1 VKQEVYMHVFIA
13 GANGQIGQH
22 LLQEMAN
29 SDHEARA
36 LVRHPDQGPEL
47 QKLGATETVL
57 GDLEHDCSEAMRG
70 CDAVIFTAGSGPHT
84 GPDKTI
90 DVDQDGAIR
99 LVDTAKAMGIK
110 RFIMVSSMRAEEP
123 EKGPEK
129 LQHYLRAKRNADEH
143 LKNSG
148 LNYTIVRPGR
158 LTNEDGTG
166 KVAVSE
172 RLASF
177 AEIPRQDVA
186 RVLLAVLDSDNT
198 DNRVFDVVSGDT
210 AVVDAL
216 AKL

>member
-1 VKQEVYMHVFIA
+1 MHVFIA

-22 LLQEMAN
+22 LLRELAD

-36 LVRHPDQGPEL
+36 LVRHQDQGPEL
-47 QKLGATETVL
+47 QQLGATETVL

-84 GPDKTI
+84 GPDKTT

-99 LVDTAKAMGIK
+99 LMDTALAMGIK

-129 LQHYLRAKRNADEH
+129 LRHYLWAKHNADEH

-148 LNYTIVRPGR
+148 LNYTIVRPGQ
-158 LTNEDGTG
+158 LTNDEGTG
-166 KVAVSE
+166 KVALSA
-172 RLASF
+172 RLEEF
-177 AEIPRQDVA
+177 GKIPRQDVA
-186 RVLLAVLDSDNT
+186 RVLLAVLDSEATSNC
-198 DNRVFDVVSGDT
+198 VFDVVSGDT
-210 AVVDAL
+210 PVAEAL
-216 AKL
+216 KKL

>member
-1 VKQEVYMHVFIA
+1 MHVFIA

-29 SDHEARA
+29 SNHEARA

-99 LVDTAKAMGIK
+99 LVDTARAMGIK

-210 AVVDAL
+210 PVVDAL

>member
-1 VKQEVYMHVFIA
+1 MHVFIA

-29 SDHEARA
+29 SNHEARA
-36 LVRHPDQGPEL
+36 LVRH
-47 QKLGATETVL
+47 
-57 GDLEHDCSEAMRG
+57 
-70 CDAVIFTAGSGPHT
+70 
-84 GPDKTI
+84 
-90 DVDQDGAIR
+90 
-99 LVDTAKAMGIK
+99 
-110 RFIMVSSMRAEEP
+110 P

-158 LTNEDGTG
+158 LTNDDGTG

-210 AVVDAL
+210 PVVDAV

>member
-1 VKQEVYMHVFIA
+1 MHVFIA

-22 LLQEMAN
+22 LLREMADSN
-29 SDHEARA
+29 HEVRA
-36 LVRHPDQGPEL
+36 LIRHPDQGPEL
-47 QKLGATETVL
+47 QQLGATETVL
-57 GDLEHDCSEAMRG
+57 GDLEQDCSEAMRG

-90 DVDQDGAIR
+90 DVDQEGAIR
-99 LVDTAKAMGIK
+99 LVDTARVMGIK

-129 LQHYLRAKRNADEH
+129 LRHYLWAKHNADEH

-158 LTNEDGTG
+158 LTDDDGTG
-166 KVAVSE
+166 KVAVSA
-172 RLASF
+172 RLEGF
-177 AEIPRQDVA
+177 NKIPRQDVA
-186 RVLLAVLDSDNT
+186 RVLLAVLDSDT
-198 DNRVFDVVSGDT
+198 ATNRVFDVVSGDT
-210 AVVDAL
+210 PVPEAL

>member
-1 VKQEVYMHVFIA
+1 MHVFIA

-22 LLQEMAN
+22 LLQEMAD

-36 LVRHPDQGPEL
+36 LVRHQDQGPEL
-47 QKLGATETVL
+47 QQMGATETVL
-57 GDLEHDCSEAMRG
+57 GDLEQDCSEAMRG

-99 LVDTAKAMGIK
+99 LVDTARAMGIK

-129 LQHYLRAKRNADEH
+129 LRHYLWAKHNADEH

-148 LNYTIVRPGR
+148 LNYTIVRPGQ
-158 LTNEDGTG
+158 LTNDDGTG
-166 KVAVSE
+166 KVAISSKME
-172 RLASF
+172 DFGKIS
-177 AEIPRQDVA
+177 RQDVA
-186 RVLLAVLDSDNT
+186 RVLLAALDSDKATNC
-198 DNRVFDVVSGDT
+198 VFDVVSGDT
-210 AVVDAL
+210 PILEAL
-216 AKL
+216 SKL

>member
-1 VKQEVYMHVFIA
+1 MHVFIA

-22 LLQEMAN
+22 LLREMAD
-29 SDHEARA
+29 SGHEARA

-47 QKLGATETVL
+47 QRLGATETVL

-99 LVDTAKAMGIK
+99 LVDTARAMGIT

-129 LQHYLRAKRNADEH
+129 IRHYLWAKHNADEH

-158 LTNEDGTG
+158 LTDDDGSG
-166 KVAVSE
+166 KVAVSA
-172 RLASF
+172 RLEEF
-177 AEIPRQDVA
+177 GMIPRQDVA
-186 RVLLAVLDSDNT
+186 RVLLAVLDADNT
-198 DNRVFDVVSGDT
+198 SNCVFDVVSGDT
-210 AVVDAL
+210 PVGEAL
-216 AKL
+216 ATL

>member
-1 VKQEVYMHVFIA
+1 MHVFIA

-29 SDHEARA
+29 SNHEARA

-99 LVDTAKAMGIK
+99 LVDTARAMGIK

-158 LTNEDGTG
+158 LTNDDGTG

-186 RVLLAVLDSDNT
+186 RVLLAVLDSNNT

-210 AVVDAL
+210 PVVDAL

>member
-1 VKQEVYMHVFIA
+1 MHVFIA

-22 LLQEMAN
+22 LLREMADSN
-29 SDHEARA
+29 HEVRA
-36 LVRHPDQGPEL
+36 LIRHPDQGPEL
-47 QKLGATETVL
+47 QQLGATETVL
-57 GDLEHDCSEAMRG
+57 GDLEQDCSEAMRG

-90 DVDQDGAIR
+90 DVDQEGAIR
-99 LVDTAKAMGIK
+99 LVDTARAMGIK

-129 LQHYLRAKRNADEH
+129 LRHYLWAKHNADEH

-158 LTNEDGTG
+158 LTDDDGTG
-166 KVAVSE
+166 KVAVSA
-172 RLASF
+172 RLEGF
-177 AEIPRQDVA
+177 GKIPRQDVA
-186 RVLLAVLDSDNT
+186 RVLLAVLDSDT
-198 DNRVFDVVSGDT
+198 ATNRVFDVVSGDT
-210 AVVDAL
+210 PVPEAL

>member
-1 VKQEVYMHVFIA
+1 MHVFIA

-36 LVRHPDQGPEL
+36 LIRHPDQGPDL
-47 QKLGATETVL
+47 QQLGATETVV

-99 LVDTAKAMGIK
+99 LVDTARAMGIK
-110 RFIMVSSMRAEEP
+110 RFIMVSTMRAEEP
-123 EKGPEK
+123 DKGPEK
-129 LQHYLRAKRNADEH
+129 LQHYLRAKHNADEH
-143 LKNSG
+143 LKKSG

-158 LTNEDGTG
+158 LTDEDGSR
-166 KVAVSE
+166 KVALSA
-172 RLASF
+172 RLEEF
-177 AEIPRQDVA
+177 GEIPRQDVA
-186 RVLLAVLDSDNT
+186 RVLLAVLDSNNT
-198 DNRVFDVVSGDT
+198 TDAVFDVVSGDT
-210 AVVDAL
+210 PLPEAL

>member
-1 VKQEVYMHVFIA
+1 MHVFIA

-70 CDAVIFTAGSGPHT
+70 CDAVVFTAGSGPHT

-210 AVVDAL
+210 PVVDAL

>member
-1 VKQEVYMHVFIA
+1 MHVFIA
-13 GANGQIGQH
+13 GANGQIGQY

-36 LVRHPDQGPEL
+36 LIRHPGQGPEL
-47 QKLGATETVL
+47 QQLGATETVL
-57 GDLEHDCSEAMRG
+57 GDLEQDCSEAMRG

-99 LVDTAKAMGIK
+99 LVDTARAMGIK

-129 LQHYLRAKRNADEH
+129 IRHYLRAKRNADEH
-143 LKNSG
+143 LKSSG

-158 LTNEDGTG
+158 LNNEDGTG
-166 KVAVSE
+166 KVALSSKLE
-172 RLASF
+172 AF
-177 AEIPRQDVA
+177 GEIPRQDVA

-198 DNRVFDVVSGDT
+198 DNRVFDVISGDT
-210 AVVDAL
+210 PVTEAL

>member
-1 VKQEVYMHVFIA
+1 MHVFIA

-36 LVRHPDQGPEL
+36 LIRHPDQGPDL
-47 QKLGATETVL
+47 QQLGATETVV

-99 LVDTAKAMGIK
+99 LVDTARAMGIK
-110 RFIMVSSMRAEEP
+110 RFIMVSTMRAEEP

-129 LQHYLRAKRNADEH
+129 LQHYLRAKHNADEH

-158 LTNEDGTG
+158 LTDEDGSGT
-166 KVAVSE
+166 VALSA
-172 RLASF
+172 RLEEF
-177 AEIPRQDVA
+177 GEIPRQDVA

-198 DNRVFDVVSGDT
+198 TDAVFDVVSGDT
-210 AVVDAL
+210 PVPEAL

>member
-1 VKQEVYMHVFIA
+1 MHVFIA
-13 GANGQIGQH
+13 GANGQIGQY
-22 LLQEMAN
+22 LLQEMAD
-29 SDHEARA
+29 SGHEARA
-36 LVRHPDQGPEL
+36 LIRHPDQGPDL

-90 DVDQDGAIR
+90 DVDQNGAIQ

-110 RFIMVSSMRAEEP
+110 RFIMVSTMRAEEP

-129 LQHYLRAKRNADEH
+129 LRHYLQAKRNADEH

-158 LTNEDGTG
+158 LTNDDGSG
-166 KVAVSE
+166 KVEVST
-172 RLASF
+172 RLETF
-177 AEIPRQDVA
+177 GEIPRQDVA

-198 DNRVFDVVSGDT
+198 DNRVFDVVAGGT
-210 AVVDAL
+210 PVQDAL
-216 AKL
+216 ASL

>member
-1 VKQEVYMHVFIA
+1 MHVFIA

-29 SDHEARA
+29 SNHEARA
-36 LVRHPDQGPEL
+36 LIRHPDQGPDL
-47 QKLGATETVL
+47 QKLGATETVV

-99 LVDTAKAMGIK
+99 LVDTARAMGIK

-129 LQHYLRAKRNADEH
+129 LKHYLWAKHNADEH

-158 LTNEDGTG
+158 LIDNDGSG
-166 KVAVSE
+166 NVALSA
-172 RLASF
+172 RLEEF
-177 AEIPRQDVA
+177 GEIPRQDVA

-198 DNRVFDVVSGDT
+198 ADTVFDVVSGDT
-210 AVVDAL
+210 PVAEAV